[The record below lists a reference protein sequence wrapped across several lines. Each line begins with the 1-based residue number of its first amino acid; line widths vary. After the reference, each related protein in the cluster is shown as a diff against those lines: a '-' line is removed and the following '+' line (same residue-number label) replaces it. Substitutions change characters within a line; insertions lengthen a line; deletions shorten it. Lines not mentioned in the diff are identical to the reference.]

1 VVSQLDVFNL
11 TQATVGM
18 MLGRRFFVSG
28 GALMV
33 QSLVGFGSNT
43 GDLRSWFEQT
53 VGLLE
58 RHPQIERLKYSQPVI
73 TKAILGESAILEQ
86 SNADQTDDSSPA
98 SEYLNSVISLETS
111 LDAKRLFELTRTI
124 ETELGRVR
132 SGRWT
137 ARTVDLDILLFGDQV
152 IEADHLTIPHPRM
165 SFRKFVLQGAVE
177 VAPDMVHPQS
187 GVTLKAL
194 WQRSCSGP
202 RKVLWLASA
211 PEKIHEARQV
221 KDGLT
226 KISGGPFFPEPERW
240 EIVVHQQASV
250 TELEELPIAAEE
262 YSLLLYSGSDQEFK
276 ETARWFGGPLLNLS
290 NCDSSFLRREI
301 VAAVEAML

>member
-1 VVSQLDVFNL
+1 
-11 TQATVGM
+11 
-18 MLGRRFFVSG
+18 
-28 GALMV
+28 MV

-43 GDLRSWFEQT
+43 GDLRSWFKQT

-58 RHPQIERLKYSQPVI
+58 RHPHIQRLKYSQPVI

-86 SNADQTDDSSPA
+86 SNADKSDDSSPA
-98 SEYLNSVISLETS
+98 SEYLNSVIFLETS

-187 GVTLKAL
+187 GVTMKAL
-194 WQRSCSGP
+194 WQRSCYGP
-202 RKVLWLASA
+202 RKVLWLALG
-211 PEKIHEARQV
+211 PEKLREARQV
-221 KDGLT
+221 KDELA
-226 KISGGPFFPEPERW
+226 KISGGPFFPGAECW
-240 EIVVHQQASV
+240 EIVVHQQVSAQ
-250 TELEELPIAAEE
+250 ELEQHPIVAEE
-262 YSLLLYSGSDQEFK
+262 YCLLLYSGGDQDFHEA
-276 ETARWFGGPLLNLS
+276 ARWFGGPLLNLG
-290 NCDSSFLRREI
+290 NCDSSLLKREI
-301 VAAVEAML
+301 AAAVEAMH

>member
-1 VVSQLDVFNL
+1 
-11 TQATVGM
+11 M
-18 MLGRRFFVSG
+18 
-28 GALMV
+28 
-33 QSLVGFGSNT
+33 
-43 GDLRSWFEQT
+43 
-53 VGLLE
+53 
-58 RHPQIERLKYSQPVI
+58 
-73 TKAILGESAILEQ
+73 
-86 SNADQTDDSSPA
+86 
-98 SEYLNSVISLETS
+98 
-111 LDAKRLFELTRTI
+111 
-124 ETELGRVR
+124 
-132 SGRWT
+132 
-137 ARTVDLDILLFGDQV
+137 LFGDQV

-194 WQRSCSGP
+194 WQCSCSGP

-226 KISGGPFFPEPERW
+226 KISGGPFFPEPEGW
-240 EIVVHQQASV
+240 EIVVHRQASV

-290 NCDSSFLRREI
+290 NCDCLLYTSPSPRDRG
-301 VAAVEAML
+301 